1 MWFSAY
7 ASPSCHCA
15 PSVIGLFQ
23 KALRERGYIVTA
35 YLFVHFREK
44 TTPDGEQVHFALSR
58 DGFHWEA
65 VNQGLPVLWTYYG
78 SRGARDFTI
87 CRCKS
92 TGKFHI
98 IATDLSLAYG
108 MRNEF
113 HHSWDAI
120 SRHGSKYLSHWE
132 SDDLVHWSE
141 QRLLPIG
148 TDEFGCM
155 WAPDIIYDPQQN
167 DYILHWSSSHRAND
181 YGPKAIYYCRTKDF
195 TSFSQPKLLYRKAD
209 SGVIDSAMYEEDGL
223 YYLFVKSEGN
233 PEKLILLRS
242 ANITGPFER
251 IEAFDQS
258 MSDCQSGLYEAPTA
272 VRLDDGRWC
281 LFIDYYGVRG
291 RGQGYIPY
299 IAKSLSSGQFTRF
312 DAIRE
317 DGAGDCAAPFSF
329 PYGFKHGTILPI
341 TMEEYD
347 RIRSHDWQEDQFEK

>member
-1 MWFSAY
+1 M
-7 ASPSCHCA
+7 
-15 PSVIGLFQ
+15 
-23 KALRERGYIVTA
+23 TA

-58 DGFHWEA
+58 DGFHWEQ
-65 VNQGLPVLWTYYG
+65 VNQGLPVLWAYYG

-87 CRCKS
+87 CRCKD
-92 TGKFHI
+92 TGRFHI
-98 IATDLSLAYG
+98 IATDLSLSYG

-120 SRHGSKYLSHWE
+120 SRHGSRYLCHWE

-148 TDEFGCM
+148 TQDFGCL
-155 WAPDIIYDPQQN
+155 WAPDVIYDPEHE
-167 DYILHWSSSHRAND
+167 DYVLHWSSSHSSNGF
-181 YGPKAIYYCRTKDF
+181 GPKAIYCCRTKDF
-195 TSFSQPKLLYRKAD
+195 AAFTPPSLLYRKED
-209 SGVIDSAMYEEDGL
+209 SGVIDSAMYEEDGQ

-242 ANITGPFER
+242 KQITGPFER
-251 IEAFDQS
+251 IPAFDES
-258 MSDCQSGLYEAPTA
+258 MADCEPGLYEAPAA
-272 VRLDDGRWC
+272 VRLEDGRWC

-299 IAKSLSSGQFTRF
+299 VAQSLASGRFTRS
-312 DAIRE
+312 
-317 DGAGDCAAPFSF
+317 GASRADNEHTGDHAPFSF

-341 TMEEYD
+341 TTEEFE
-347 RIRSHDWQEDQFEK
+347 RIRSHDWQEDQFEKNP